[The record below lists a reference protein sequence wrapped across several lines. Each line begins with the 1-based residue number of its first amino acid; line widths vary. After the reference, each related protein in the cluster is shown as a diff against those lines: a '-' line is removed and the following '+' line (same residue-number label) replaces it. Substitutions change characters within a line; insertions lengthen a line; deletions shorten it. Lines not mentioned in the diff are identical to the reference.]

1 MFSFKLRKITCHCD
15 RFALKQKQKIIY
27 HKDLSMKAYMVVIPL
42 FSFVLTACSTP
53 ATSLNNEDLCAKLA
67 EGEYFKNN
75 WIWDPAFKE
84 YQDRKTKG
92 TISVEQCETIKAK
105 KIASFAKKD
114 AEAEVE
120 AD

>member
-1 MFSFKLRKITCHCD
+1 
-15 RFALKQKQKIIY
+15 
-27 HKDLSMKAYMVVIPL
+27 MKAYMVVITL

-92 TISVEQCETIKAK
+92 TISVEQCETIKAQN
-105 KIASFAKKD
+105 IASFAKKD

-120 AD
+120 SD